1 MVIEDSVALTC
12 IFLFWPLVLIDSRFQ
27 LASYDK
33 SNPSKI
39 KRQIHDVALSFLIIA
54 NYGKKEVKCGLY
66 FNDVFAATRRF
77 FSVSARTN

>member
-33 SNPSKI
+33 SDPSKI
-39 KRQIHDVALSFLIIA
+39 KQQIHVALNFLIIA
-54 NYGKKEVKCGLY
+54 KLNVVYISMMCLLLPEG
-66 FNDVFAATRRF
+66 F
-77 FSVSARTN
+77 FQFLPGQINI